1 MAADVSLTVTND
13 FPVTFTVPPLNF
25 NILTRD
31 CSPEQPYILLADATT
46 AEIEVK
52 SKQDVHVDVG
62 GVIRELPN
70 TLITACPDTKK
81 SPLDL
86 LLGGYINGDET
97 ILYVQGSDSSSFD
110 TPEWITKLLSS
121 IIVPLPFPGHTF
133 DGLIRDFSLADVH
146 FGLPDPFAAPDSPKS
161 QPRLSATVKALINL
175 PKEMNFP
182 INVGRVCA
190 DADVYYHKEKLGTL
204 NLRKW
209 QKANSTRIEP
219 DGETSAGLAIAS
231 IVRNAPLNVTDDGV
245 FADLVQA
252 LIFGGKAVVL
262 DVQAQVDVET
272 ETALGKF
279 IVRDLPAQGKVF
291 VKR

>member
-13 FPVTFTVPPLNF
+13 FPVTFTVPPLKF

-52 SKQDVHVDVG
+52 PKQDVHVDVG

-182 INVGRVCA
+182 INVGRVRA

-245 FADLVQA
+245 FADLVEA